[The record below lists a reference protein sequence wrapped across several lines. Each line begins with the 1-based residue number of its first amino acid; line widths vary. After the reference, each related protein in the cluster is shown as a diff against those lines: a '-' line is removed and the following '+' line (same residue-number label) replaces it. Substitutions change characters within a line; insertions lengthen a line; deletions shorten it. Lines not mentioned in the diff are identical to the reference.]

1 MTFEAKEVDRL
12 LTPDAAG
19 AVLGI
24 ARQTL
29 ARWRVEGKGPPFVKL
44 GGRVAYRAATLNAWL
59 LQRERHS
66 TSDDRGG
73 QA

>member
-1 MTFEAKEVDRL
+1 MTPQSTEIDPL

-29 ARWRVEGKGPPFVKL
+29 ARWRVEGKGPPYVKL
-44 GGRVAYRAATLNAWL
+44 GSRVAYRRAALNAWVL
-59 LQRERHS
+59 ERERHS
-66 TSDDRGG
+66 TTDDGDR

>member
-1 MTFEAKEVDRL
+1 MIRESDETDRL

-29 ARWRVEGKGPPFVKL
+29 ARWRVEGKGPPFIKL
-44 GGRVAYRAATLNAWL
+44 GSRVAYRRATLDAWVL
-59 LQRERHS
+59 ERERRS
-66 TSDDRGG
+66 TSDLGRG
-73 QA
+73 